1 MPLVAHSSVTAPS
14 IVTLLVCACDRETLC
29 FQLASVTKSQLL
41 TWCCV
46 PGSFQDIRE
55 GEPVELLVVATQASF
70 GDFKALKEAYLPESS
85 LWVADYPYVDRDA
98 FLDISLE
105 IERARADSQPSVY
118 TNGSSRTSNSAA
130 FRP

>member
-1 MPLVAHSSVTAPS
+1 MLTNVVQTPVWDCPHAHKKCCG
-14 IVTLLVCACDRETLC
+14 LLAILR
-29 FQLASVTKSQLL
+29 ASVCRLSAAEIWRL
-41 TWCCV
+41 CN
-46 PGSFQDIRE
+46 GRFQDIRE
-55 GEPVELLVVATQASF
+55 GEPVELLVVATQPSF

-105 IERARADSQPSVY
+105 IERARADSQPPVY
-118 TNGSSRTSNSAA
+118 SNGSPRMSNTAA